1 MPILFEPIGTFHC
14 NAAYKSEAP
23 RQGVFRGA
31 RTGKIELFTRRGFE
45 EALRDLSGF
54 ERIWII
60 FAFHRNKGWRATTR
74 PPVPPPD
81 HERVGVFASRGPYRP
96 NPLGLSCVKL
106 LAVERLSV
114 FVEGADLLNETPVL
128 DIKPYIPRAD
138 AFPTAKAGWV
148 DLQNLERWDIAE
160 TETFA
165 EQGDWLLSAG
175 GLDFRSFAE
184 CQLSNLPFDSSRRRV
199 LVDFER
205 KTAELAFRTFRI
217 DFSFDENSRRILLE
231 KIRSGYSAEELSSQA
246 DPYGD
251 KPLHREFLLHFAQ
264 SPNA

>member
-1 MPILFEPIGTFHC
+1 MPISLEPIGTFYC

-23 RQGVFRGA
+23 RQGVFFGA
-31 RTGKIELFTRRGFE
+31 RTGRIELLPHMGFE

-60 FAFHRNKGWRATTR
+60 FAFHRNKGWRTTTR

-106 LAVERLSV
+106 LAVERLTL
-114 FVEGADLLNETPVL
+114 FVDGADLLNETPVL

-148 DLQNLERWDIAE
+148 DAQNLDRWEIAE
-160 TETFA
+160 TESFA
-165 EQGDWLLSAG
+165 ERNAWLLEAC

-184 CQLSNLPFDSSRRRV
+184 CQLSNLPFDSTRKRV
-199 LVDFER
+199 RVDFES

-217 DFSFDENSRRILLE
+217 DFSFDEKSRRILLG
-231 KIRSGYSAEELSSQA
+231 KIRSGYSAEELESPT
-246 DPYGD
+246 DRYGD
-251 KPLHREFLLHFAQ
+251 KPLHREFILHFAQ